1 MVGGFLIYMTHI
13 MFPQTNHLAISNRR
27 RLDTMSKTPNL
38 TRLRRSICA
47 ALFAAT
53 FTFAVAASDD
63 ANAEGG
69 VQTPGA
75 HVPAALSGYIIAVG

>member
-1 MVGGFLIYMTHI
+1 MIYMTHI

-27 RLDTMSKTPNL
+27 RLDTMSNTPNL

-53 FTFAVAASDD
+53 FTFVVAPSED
-63 ANAEGG
+63 AKNVEGG